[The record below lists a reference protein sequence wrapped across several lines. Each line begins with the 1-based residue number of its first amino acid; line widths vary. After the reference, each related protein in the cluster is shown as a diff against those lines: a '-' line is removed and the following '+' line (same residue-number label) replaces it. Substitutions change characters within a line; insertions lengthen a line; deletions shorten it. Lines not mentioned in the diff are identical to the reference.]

1 MCISGDGTLSYGDKP
16 LHEIGAEKLLELRD
30 SLESTL
36 SSING
41 AEQTDGSGPR
51 RNETYAGAQQ
61 QLFAIFVYMRVI
73 QEIERREIIK

>member
-1 MCISGDGTLSYGDKP
+1 MLSYGDKP
-16 LHEIGAEKLLELRD
+16 LQEIGAEKLLELRD

-41 AEQTDGSGPR
+41 AEQTDGSSPR
-51 RNETYAGAQQ
+51 RNGTYAGAQQ
-61 QLFAIFVYMRVI
+61 QFFAIFVYMRVI